1 MWILARSNR
10 TCGSVDLVLL
20 FGAWNGRRGGEVG
33 VVSTLL
39 GPEGTRV
46 GVLLPNY
53 RIRSEFKPATRVCGA
68 RWLVGGRVSGCS
80 LRTTQWMRASL
91 WSSCEEHT
99 VDVLAPGADEGR
111 RRLRKASGS
120 CQPSCDPRVSEW
132 GNPASVMWGHPR
144 LNI

>member
-10 TCGSVDLVLL
+10 TCGLHGLVLL
-20 FGAWNGRRGGEVG
+20 VRAWNGQADGEVG

-39 GPEGTRV
+39 GPEGTPAWWDFEPQGLFRV
-46 GVLLPNY
+46 SNQSSGWM
-53 RIRSEFKPATRVCGA
+53 A
-68 RWLVGGRVSGCS
+68 RWLSSELVSGCS

>member
-10 TCGSVDLVLL
+10 TCGSHRLVQP
-20 FGAWNGRRGGEVG
+20 FGAWNGLWTVRSGLSVRCWVLREHAFV
-33 VVSTLL
+33 
-39 GPEGTRV
+39 
-46 GVLLPNY
+46 VLLRTTGSAPSPNQ
-53 RIRSEFKPATRVCGA
+53 SPGWVA
-68 RWLVGGRVSGCS
+68 RWLRSEWVSGCS

>member
-10 TCGSVDLVLL
+10 TCGSHRLVLL
-20 FGAWNGRRGGEVG
+20 VRAWNGLWMVRLGLSVRCWVLREHTWCCFEPQGLLRVQTGRAAHDVGWLSRG
-33 VVSTLL
+33 
-39 GPEGTRV
+39 
-46 GVLLPNY
+46 
-53 RIRSEFKPATRVCGA
+53 RI
-68 RWLVGGRVSGCS
+68 SGCS